1 MPNIPPCSPLTWPAR
16 HQHIDNSYDTMQVL
30 SHYSSVQIPCS
41 QSGDLELEN
50 EVTEWKNTLEEHALS
65 LAKRRKLQSN
75 VSKRQSLCP
84 DEDDANDKARA
95 EASLREVRAYQF
107 VKLQTPRN
115 SRPSDSLIDK

>member
-1 MPNIPPCSPLTWPAR
+1 MLRGLCRSAGNRVCEPTP
-16 HQHIDNSYDTMQVL
+16 
-30 SHYSSVQIPCS
+30 
-41 QSGDLELEN
+41 
-50 EVTEWKNTLEEHALS
+50 
-65 LAKRRKLQSN
+65 

-115 SRPSDSLIDK
+115 SQPSDSLIDK

>member
-1 MPNIPPCSPLTWPAR
+1 
-16 HQHIDNSYDTMQVL
+16 MQVL